1 MVELHNIQQGT
12 NIPFHVFLLIK
23 IDTSMKKDVICVS
36 DRVDCK
42 FREYEVARLKHL
54 SNNLTAAGDHG
65 ENELKSSAPEPC
77 RAHASEILDQLNR
90 IQEMIEEL
98 ESLLKAGKPG

>member
-54 SNNLTAAGDHG
+54 SNNLTAAGDRG